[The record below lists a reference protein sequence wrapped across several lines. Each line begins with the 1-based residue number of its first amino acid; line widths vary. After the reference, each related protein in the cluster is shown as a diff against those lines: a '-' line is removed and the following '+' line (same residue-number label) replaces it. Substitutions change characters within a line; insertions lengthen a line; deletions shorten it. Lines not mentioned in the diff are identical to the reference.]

1 MIRWRRETV
10 ITFQSTMA
18 TPLTANEAPTSTGLA
33 VTAGTTRLA
42 PVRTTLTTRVR
53 TRPRRRSAGT
63 ASQVPSSDPT
73 PRVAV
78 RIP

>member
-10 ITFQSTMA
+10 ITFQSTMD

-53 TRPRRRSAGT
+53 NRPRRRSAGA
-63 ASQVPSSDPT
+63 ASQVPSSDPI
-73 PRVAV
+73 PSVAV